1 MCVVDLIPAGRPG
14 SDASRLGAV
23 CFEGFVE
30 NGEVSTKCEPVCR
43 KVSEYV

>member
-1 MCVVDLIPAGRPG
+1 MCVVDPTPAGRPG
-14 SDASRLGAV
+14 SDASRLAAV
-23 CFEGFVE
+23 CFVCFVK

>member
-1 MCVVDLIPAGRPG
+1 MCVVDPTPAGRPG
-14 SDASRLGAV
+14 SDASRLDAV
-23 CFEGFVE
+23 CFVCFVK

>member
-1 MCVVDLIPAGRPG
+1 MCVVDPTPAGHPG
-14 SDASRLGAV
+14 SDASWLAAV
-23 CFEGFVE
+23 CFERFVE